1 MNFFSLHRTA
11 RTEVWLSATF
21 GLWAIAAT
29 LHLIDNYGKENGTL
43 SEIIQILFAS
53 LSAAGFGWRLRNL
66 VILTR
71 TEKRGKSTSDQEFGA
86 L

>member
-29 LHLIDNYGKENGTL
+29 LHLIDN
-43 SEIIQILFAS
+43 IQILFAS
-53 LSAAGFGWRLRNL
+53 MSAAGFGWHLRNL